1 MQKVALNAASDSA
14 VTANKMA
21 TVLRNKKHPFV
32 IILYC
37 LLLKKQNRNLT
48 KYSICLLHNPV
59 SKSNRVPTNL
69 IYTLKKDRLFY
80 RL

>member
-1 MQKVALNAASDSA
+1 VQKVALNAASDSA

-21 TVLRNKKHPFV
+21 TEQRNKKHPFV

-48 KYSICLLHNPV
+48 KYSMHLLHNLD
-59 SKSNRVPTNL
+59 SKPNRVPTNV
-69 IYTLKKDRLFY
+69 IYTLYKTNSH
-80 RL
+80 